1 MRRMIVTAFLGA
13 LLLFSACQAAK
24 DPASVSVSAPA
35 ATLDTESGAG
45 PASAATESSKTGDLM
60 PIYLAVT
67 QRAAMSG
74 PPVQPPLQ
82 IGAAEFR
89 FSSDTGVL
97 WVQPSLFEA
106 CWQRTCLLACR
117 AS

>member
-1 MRRMIVTAFLGA
+1 MRHMIVTAFLGG

-24 DPASVSVSAPA
+24 DPALVSVSAPA
-35 ATLDTESGAG
+35 APPDAESGAG
-45 PASAATESSKTGDLM
+45 PAPVVTQSSKTGDAM
-60 PIYLAVT
+60 PIYVAVT
-67 QRAAMSG
+67 QGVAMSG
-74 PPVQPPLQ
+74 PPVHPPLKV
-82 IGAAEFR
+82 GAAEFR
-89 FSSDTGVL
+89 FSPDSGVL